1 MGRYSLSTIINGK
14 RYVVHVVKKE
24 KISNVPYVK
33 KVELEQ
39 AYVFID
45 NLDKKNLHM

>member
-14 RYVVHVVKKE
+14 KYVVHVVKKVRKDFKCAICE
-24 KISNVPYVK
+24 EGF
-33 KVELEQ
+33 ELEQ

-45 NLDKKNLHM
+45 EPR